1 MARTPLLRS
10 LISLARDVRTAR
22 SLGIPVDDM
31 RGMRAEGRMP
41 TRSLSRRSF
50 LQASAAA
57 GAALWLP
64 GEALAK
70 LNKKKVKVAIVGGGI
85 SGLAA
90 AARLDRAGVPFT
102 VYEASARAG
111 GRMFSYTGP
120 YFGGQTAEWCGELI
134 DSGHSRMRKMAKRYG
149 LKLVNVRKAEPKGS
163 QSTYRFG
170 GSYYAEAQAITDMQT
185 IVPMLEQDLDGAG
198 YPTSFDFSTPTG
210 QLIDQLSVRDWIE
223 SRVPGGVA
231 SPFGTLLDIAYAGE
245 YGADTTD
252 QSALNLL
259 YLLGFQPK
267 PNGFE
272 VFGESDEVFR
282 IKGGNE
288 QLPERI
294 AADLGIGTRVLL
306 GHRMIKVSQDGNGVT
321 LVFDTPGGTE
331 TIVAD
336 FAILA
341 LPFAVLSTM
350 DLGEANFD
358 AMKLQAIQDLG
369 QGRNGKLQLQF
380 NQRVWNGPGAWPGV
394 SNGAA
399 YFDAGLQSCWDA
411 TRGQKGATGILNVFT
426 GGAATV
432 SLSANTPFANASNPS
447 VVADAATALAQLEQV
462 FPGVNAQYTGKAIS
476 SVPHLL
482 DTFGC
487 SYSYYRVGQY
497 TAFGG
502 YEKAPQQRIHFAGEH
517 CSRDF
522 QGFMEGALREGER
535 AAKEILVAIKTG

>member
-1 MARTPLLRS
+1 MARTPLMRS
-10 LISLARDVRTAR
+10 LISLAREVREAR
-22 SLGIPVDDM
+22 SIGMPVEDL
-31 RGMRAEGRMP
+31 RGLRSEGKLEAKR
-41 TRSLSRRSF
+41 LSRRSF
-50 LQASAAA
+50 LHASAAA

-64 GEALAK
+64 GEAFAK

-85 SGLAA
+85 AGLAA

-102 VYEASARAG
+102 VYEASSRAG

-134 DSGHSRMRKMAKRYG
+134 DSGHTRMRKMAKRYG

-170 GSYYAEAQAITDMQT
+170 GSYYPDAQAIVDMQALLP
-185 IVPMLEQDLDGAG
+185 VLEQDLDGAG
-198 YPTSFDFSTPTG
+198 YPTSFDASTPTG
-210 QLIDQLSVRDWIE
+210 QFLDQLSVRDWIE
-223 SRVPGGVA
+223 ARVPGGVA

-245 YGADTTD
+245 YGAETND

-306 GHRMIKVSQDGNGVT
+306 GHRLLKVSQDGNGVSM
-321 LVFDTPGGTE
+321 VFDTPGGTE

-341 LPFAVLSTM
+341 LPFAVLSTL

-358 AMKLQAIQDLG
+358 ALKLQAIQDLG

-380 NQRVWNGPGAWPGV
+380 NQRVWNGAGAWPGV
-394 SNGAA
+394 SNGAS
-399 YFDAGLQSCWDA
+399 YFDLGLQSCWDA
-411 TRGQKGATGILNVFT
+411 SRGQKGAAGILNVFT
-426 GGAATV
+426 GGGAT
-432 SLSANTPFANASNPS
+432 NTLTMNTAFANASNS
-447 VVADAATALAQLEQV
+447 TVAADAATALAQLEQV
-462 FPGVNAQYTGKAIS
+462 FPGVAAQYTGKAIS
-476 SVPHLL
+476 SLPHLADNFL
-482 DTFGC
+482 C

-497 TAFGG
+497 TTFGG
-502 YEKAPQQRIHFAGEH
+502 YEKAVQERIHFAGEH
-517 CSRDF
+517 CSQDF

-535 AAKEILVAIKTG
+535 AAKEILVAIKNG

>member
-1 MARTPLLRS
+1 MARTPLMRS
-10 LISLARDVRTAR
+10 LISLARDVRAAR
-22 SLGIPVDDM
+22 SAGLPVEDFK
-31 RGMRAEGRMP
+31 GLRADGKIEAHR
-41 TRSLSRRSF
+41 LSRRSF
-50 LQASAAA
+50 LHASAAA
-57 GAALWLP
+57 GAALCLP
-64 GEALAK
+64 GEAFAK
-70 LNKKKVKVAIVGGGI
+70 LNKKNIEVAIVGGGI
-85 SGLAA
+85 AGLAA

-111 GRMFSYTGP
+111 GRMFTYTGP

-134 DSGHSRMRKMAKRYG
+134 DSGHTRMRKMAKRYG
-149 LKLVNVRKAEPKGS
+149 LKLVNVHKAEPKGS
-163 QSTYRFG
+163 QDTYRFG
-170 GSYYAEAQAITDMQT
+170 GAYYSEAQATADMQ
-185 IVPMLEQDLDGAG
+185 VLLPLLEQDLDAAG
-198 YPTSFDFSTPTG
+198 YPTSFDSSTAAG
-210 QLIDQLSVRDWIE
+210 QLLDQLSVRDWID
-223 SRVPGGVA
+223 SRVPGGAA

-306 GHRMIKVSQDGNGVT
+306 GHRMTKVSQDANGVT

-341 LPFAVLSTM
+341 LPFAVLTTL
-350 DLGEANFD
+350 DLGEADFD
-358 AMKLQAIQDLG
+358 ALKLQAIQDLG

-380 NQRVWNGPGAWPGV
+380 AQRVWNGAGAWPGV
-394 SNGAA
+394 SNGAS
-399 YFDAGLQSCWDA
+399 YFDLGLQSCWDA
-411 TRGQKGATGILNVFT
+411 TRGQKGTPGILNVFT
-426 GGAATV
+426 GGAATT
-432 SLSANTPFANASNPS
+432 SLTTTAAFANASNAG
-447 VVADAATALAQLEQV
+447 VATDAAAALAQLDQV
-462 FPGVNAQYTGKAIS
+462 FPGVNAQYGGKAIS
-476 SVPHLL
+476 SLPHLQ

-497 TAFGG
+497 TTFGG
-502 YEKAPQQRIHFAGEH
+502 YEKAAQARIHFAGEH
-517 CSRDF
+517 CSQDF

-535 AAKEILVAIKTG
+535 AAKEILVAIKNG